1 MTDSVVGD
9 GIDND
14 GVYLLYKFL
23 CLVTDSV
30 VGNGI
35 DNYGVYLL

>member
-14 GVYLLYKFL
+14 GVYLLYEFL
-23 CLVTDSV
+23 CLVTYSV
-30 VGNGI
+30 VGGKLI
-35 DNYGVYLL
+35 VSLRSR